1 MVLCIAGS
9 LFVFDDNEGEKQE
22 KFEKI
27 YLQYARLM
35 YSKAMQILNDHSLS
49 EDAVSEAFIRIYKN
63 LHKLEDKVPSPQT
76 ASFVVTVVKN
86 VALSMISKRNE
97 EDYVPIDEEFDVAD
111 TVSTEQS
118 VISKITAEEI
128 VGLLDKLEEPL
139 REIFLLYYGHDM
151 NLTEVA
157 QLLGITDNLARVRLY
172 RARKKM
178 AKIVSERQVWQ

>member
-1 MVLCIAGS
+1 MKS
-9 LFVFDDNEGEKQE
+9 W
-22 KFEKI
+22 
-27 YLQYARLM
+27 
-35 YSKAMQILNDHSLS
+35 
-49 EDAVSEAFIRIYKN
+49 
-63 LHKLEDKVPSPQT
+63 
-76 ASFVVTVVKN
+76 
-86 VALSMISKRNE
+86 ALRKPIDSIFTGKRRKRNE

-128 VGLLDKLEEPL
+128 IGLLDKLEEPL

-157 QLLGITDNLARVRLY
+157 QLLGITDNLARVRLH

>member
-49 EDAVSEAFIRIYKN
+49 EDAVSEAFIRIFRN
-63 LHKLEDKVPSPQT
+63 LHKLEDNVPSPQT

-86 VALSMISKRNE
+86 VALTMVSKRKE
-97 EDYVPIDEEFDVAD
+97 EEYVPIDEEFDIAD
-111 TVSTEQS
+111 SAGTEQE

-128 VGLLDKLEEPL
+128 VGLLDKLEQPL
-139 REIFLLYYGHDM
+139 KDVFLMYYGHDM
-151 NLTEVA
+151 NLTQVA
-157 QLLGITDNLARVRLY
+157 QVLGITDNLARVRLH

-178 AKIVSERQVWQ
+178 AKIVSEREV